1 MWQYIQTPDPDE
13 LYHSWTKRAH
23 KYISRAWKKG
33 KWVYKYPL
41 TGKGYK
47 ENAMR
52 EQAKRLKAST
62 LMENNNQAAESFDKH
77 YVKEAENRRDYYK
90 KSLFGKIENSV
101 LLPIFD
107 GIHNESTERSWS
119 AKNLKRNF
127 TENYTNLLGN
137 HTNVAKV
144 KKMKLSDI
152 AKKLRKKG

>member
-52 EQAKRLKAST
+52 EQAKAQRQANLSYGVPTDERKRESYDKSVAKA
-62 LMENNNQAAESFDKH
+62 NQN
-77 YVKEAENRRDYYK
+77 YYDYYT
-90 KSLFGKIENSV
+90 KSLG
-101 LLPIFD
+101 
-107 GIHNESTERSWS
+107 GIISGATVNKDHKEL
-119 AKNLKRNF
+119 ALKNAIKQKLKF
-127 TENYTNLLGN
+127 TENYTNKLGN

-144 KKMKLSDI
+144 RKLKLSDI
-152 AKKLRKKG
+152 AKKLSKKG

>member
-41 TGKGYK
+41 TGKGSK
-47 ENAMR
+47 ENARKEWDKYDKLSPYFYERDSERMDKARAKGDQYEYDYYTKSLAGKLKSTVKKR
-52 EQAKRLKAST
+52 ERG
-62 LMENNNQAAESFDKH
+62 
-77 YVKEAENRRDYYK
+77 YRDY
-90 KSLFGKIENSV
+90 SLIRAVQS
-101 LLPIFD
+101 
-107 GIHNESTERSWS
+107 
-119 AKNLKRNF
+119 KNKY
-127 TENYTNLLGN
+127 TTNYTNLLGN

>member
-47 ENAMR
+47 ENAKR
-52 EQAKRLKAST
+52 ES
-62 LMENNNQAAESFDKH
+62 DK
-77 YVKEAENRRDYYK
+77 YNSKYLSPNRRDWETVDKADAKARQYEYDYYT
-90 KSLFGKIENSV
+90 KSLAGTLKSAFSKK
-101 LLPIFD
+101 
-107 GIHNESTERSWS
+107 ER
-119 AKNLKRNF
+119 KNRDKALKEAVKSKNF
-127 TENYTNLLGN
+127 YTTQYTNLLGN
-137 HTNVAKV
+137 HKNVAKV

-152 AKKLRKKG
+152 AKKLSKKG